1 MQGNICKKVKLCY
14 VVFRKRRYEIVIF
27 VVKEWD
33 YVIEMSIIKIRVQRF
48 MYYMENKKSCCKN
61 LGKYVYYIQ
70 CFKVLLEI

>member
-33 YVIEMSIIKIRVQRF
+33 YVIEMSKIKIRIQRF